1 MLIEAMKCSRPFV
14 KLVMLRLQS
23 FVERQLK
30 SKGIDSDC
38 STGHHIFDDGP
49 TEVKI
54 TGFTPEGVFFA
65 ETPHGFCDDQRLH
78 DPCAIYFKNV
88 PPCLQAAGIEE
99 GVKM

>member
-23 FVERQLK
+23 FVEQQLK

-38 STGHHIFDDGP
+38 STGHHVFDDGP
-49 TEVKI
+49 TELKV